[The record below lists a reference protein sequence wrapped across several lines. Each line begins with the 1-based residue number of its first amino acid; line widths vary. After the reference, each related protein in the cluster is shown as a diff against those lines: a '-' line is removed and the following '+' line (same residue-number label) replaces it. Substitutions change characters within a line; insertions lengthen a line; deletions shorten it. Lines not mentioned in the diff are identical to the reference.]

1 MTLQKKISNELKFEG
16 NPRKINDKQKELLKK
31 HIEELGD
38 LSGLV
43 YCQNHKAY
51 VGGNQRSDIFDGA
64 KIEIV
69 KEFKK
74 PNKVKTVANGYIV
87 YNGVRYAYREVKF
100 SEEQFKQACIIAN
113 NSGGENDWEMLQGDE
128 WKEIAESVGLDL
140 SNELNNEL
148 ENIIEDKPIKENIN
162 FIIKCKNSDEL
173 EQLQS
178 KLNTS
183 EQKINFKDFILK
195 AAL

>member
-1 MTLQKKISNELKFEG
+1 
-16 NPRKINDKQKELLKK
+16 
-31 HIEELGD
+31 
-38 LSGLV
+38 
-43 YCQNHKAY
+43 
-51 VGGNQRSDIFDGA
+51 
-64 KIEIV
+64 
-69 KEFKK
+69 
-74 PNKVKTVANGYIV
+74 
-87 YNGVRYAYREVKF
+87 
-100 SEEQFKQACIIAN
+100 
-113 NSGGENDWEMLQGDE
+113 MLQGDE